1 MRELNEYIEEGLL
14 TNPSI
19 DLDDIAALMEW
30 LVDGRIGIH
39 GLENPARARE
49 YLIEAIS
56 REGKDIYILDV
67 SKLIPENVSTNIV
80 TFFFDRQ
87 CPLDLRVINR
97 NYNMDITIN
106 IVIERK
112 CDRKWCR
119 YISEVFE
126 GIKVTNLMLPEGG
139 TVDELVMSMNFL
151 RIVPQKNLD
160 GSTRNVKNPVI
171 IKDVKLTGKFDNF
184 NSGTGIEVIGIS
196 NKDPRIEVSLD
207 HDPLVILK
215 FMANGMGDEII
226 QEMGELSQ
234 ARPNSKIIVR
244 PKQWAFT
251 VGGSLRGSR
260 VSVPKNISDWLDS
273 LVPQVKGTRTIC
285 EYVFVLQ
292 KSYEVDLDYN
302 SKAGGHGMRKIES
315 VSFTRTPDGKWHS
328 PLTSFA

>member
-14 TNPSI
+14 TNPSV
-19 DLDDIAALMEW
+19 DLDNIVGLVEW
-30 LVDGRIGIH
+30 LVDGHIGIH
-39 GLENPARARE
+39 GLENPIKAKE

-56 REGKDIYILDV
+56 QEGKDIYILDV
-67 SKLIPENVSTNIV
+67 SKLIPESVTVSIV
-80 TFFFDRQ
+80 NFYFNQ
-87 CPLDLRVINR
+87 LCPLKLRVVNGDE
-97 NYNMDITIN
+97 NKDVT
-106 IVIERK
+106 VSVTIERK
-112 CDRKWCR
+112 CNKAWCK

-126 GIKVTNLMLPEGG
+126 NVRVTNLLLPEGG
-139 TVDELVMSMNFL
+139 TVEGLVMQSNFL
-151 RIVPQKNLD
+151 RIIPNNNLN

-184 NSGTGIEVIGIS
+184 NSYTGIEVIGIS
-196 NKDPRIEVSLD
+196 NKDPRIEVSQD

-244 PKQWAFT
+244 PKQWAFM
-251 VGGSLRGSR
+251 VRRSLRGSR

-292 KSYEVDLDYN
+292 KSYEVDY
-302 SKAGGHGMRKIES
+302 SSSAGGHGMRKIES

-328 PLTSFA
+328 PRTSFA